1 MDVGDLGDLKAE
13 ENVVDLNFGWFVAA
27 AMR

>member
-1 MDVGDLGDLKAE
+1 MAVGDLGDLKAE
-13 ENVVDLNFGWFVAA
+13 ENVVNLNCGWIPAA